1 MVTNTFKP
9 NKKLFNI
16 EKYQNKEKVNICL
29 KNKEIWS
36 VFDVLSDKMDLLL
49 ADNIGYD
56 VWEVEDIPSTA
67 ESIVILGKT
76 YKYKDLDEIRDDVQS
91 RLW

>member
-1 MVTNTFKP
+1 
-9 NKKLFNI
+9 
-16 EKYQNKEKVNICL
+16 
-29 KNKEIWS
+29 
-36 VFDVLSDKMDLLL
+36 MDLLL

-67 ESIVILGKT
+67 ESIVVLGKT
-76 YKYKDLDEIRDDVQS
+76 YKYEDLEEIRDDVQS

>member
-1 MVTNTFKP
+1 M
-9 NKKLFNI
+9 
-16 EKYQNKEKVNICL
+16 
-29 KNKEIWS
+29 KNKEIYS
-36 VFDVLSDKMDLLL
+36 VFNITNDKMDLLL

-76 YKYKDLDEIRDDVQS
+76 YKYEELDEIRDDVQS
-91 RLW
+91 RLWYVEGFDGILGG